1 MQRILKY
8 TLIIFVILITSK
20 ISIAQ
25 LDAVMKGCEQHLT
38 NEYMSDGQQY
48 ISMLTGEQI
57 AEFNVIFYGG
67 STYRIISCANNNQTI
82 NFTVFDK
89 NRNKLFNSSEQNN
102 THYWDFQ
109 FESTIECFIEASLV
123 SDESNISGFAILL
136 VGIKQ

>member
-1 MQRILKY
+1 M
-8 TLIIFVILITSK
+8 
-20 ISIAQ
+20 A
-25 LDAVMKGCEQHLT
+25 
-38 NEYMSDGQQY
+38 
-48 ISMLTGEQI
+48 TGEQI

-109 FESTIECFIEASLV
+109 FESTIECLLKQVLSQIKVIYLVLPYSLL
-123 SDESNISGFAILL
+123 ELSNKIND
-136 VGIKQ
+136 K